1 MHIELFLPDITG
13 SLRRSFI
20 MKIENIT
27 SDHKRERIF
36 CCEHRDGAGLW
47 LLLAV
52 RSKAFFTIGEK
63 EISSPEHSFV
73 MLTPEQPFSYRSD
86 DISFIE
92 DSISFIPD
100 PEEIQLISELNI
112 PLNKVVPAADLSQIS
127 ALIQSMRLE
136 YYSDNK
142 NRAESVDLYFRLLLR
157 KLNESVSDMRR
168 FNTVHE
174 GLYAEK
180 LLWLRE
186 SIYRWPS
193 RSWTI
198 DEMAADI
205 ALSRSRLQHLY
216 SETFGVSIS
225 KDIINS
231 RLDKA
236 AELLKKPEY
245 SINKVAEL
253 VGYPNASYFNRQFKN
268 GLGMTPTEFRRE
280 LQEKDAI

>member
-1 MHIELFLPDITG
+1 M
-13 SLRRSFI
+13 R
-20 MKIENIT
+20 IENIT

-36 CCEHRDGAGLW
+36 SFERREGAGLW
-47 LLLAV
+47 LLLVVKAKAV
-52 RSKAFFTIGEK
+52 FTIGEK
-63 EISSPEHSFV
+63 EIPSPEHSFV

-92 DSISFIPD
+92 DSISFIPTS
-100 PEEIQLISELNI
+100 EEIQLINDLSI
-112 PLNKVVPAADLSQIS
+112 PLNKVVPAADLSQMS
-127 ALIQSMRLE
+127 SLIQSMSLE
-136 YYSDNK
+136 YYSTNK
-142 NRAESVDLYFRLLLR
+142 NREESVDLYFRLLLR
-157 KLNESVSDMRR
+157 KLNESVSDLRR

-174 GLYAEK
+174 GLYVEK

-205 ALSRSRLQHLY
+205 SLSRSRLQHLY

-280 LQEKDAI
+280 WQEKEAI

>member
-1 MHIELFLPDITG
+1 MLEYKQRFLLPVI
-13 SLRRSFI
+13 RRSGF
-20 MKIENIT
+20 MRIENIT

-36 CCEHRDGAGLW
+36 SFERREGAGLW
-47 LLLAV
+47 LLLVVKAKAV
-52 RSKAFFTIGEK
+52 FTIGEK
-63 EISSPEHSFV
+63 EIPSPEHSFV

-92 DSISFIPD
+92 DSISFIPTS
-100 PEEIQLISELNI
+100 EEIQLINDLSI
-112 PLNKVVPAADLSQIS
+112 PLNKVVPAADLSQMS
-127 ALIQSMRLE
+127 SLIQSMSLE
-136 YYSDNK
+136 YYSTNK
-142 NRAESVDLYFRLLLR
+142 NREESVDLYFRLLLR
-157 KLNESVSDMRR
+157 KLNESVSDLRR

-174 GLYAEK
+174 GLYVEK

-205 ALSRSRLQHLY
+205 SLSRSRLQHLY

-280 LQEKDAI
+280 WQEKEAI

>member
-1 MHIELFLPDITG
+1 MRIV
-13 SLRRSFI
+13 
-20 MKIENIT
+20 NIA
-27 SDHKRERIF
+27 SDHKRERNF
-36 CCEHRDGAGLW
+36 NYERRTGSDCWE
-47 LLLAV
+47 LLVVKAKAV
-52 RSKAFFTIGEK
+52 FNIGDR
-63 EISSPEHSFV
+63 EIPSPEHSFV
-73 MLTPEQPFSYRSD
+73 VLTPRQPFGYRSD
-86 DISFIE
+86 DMSFTE
-92 DSISFIPD
+92 DSISFIPTAD
-100 PEEIQLISELNI
+100 EEKLISELNI
-112 PLNKVVPAADLSQIS
+112 PLNRIVPAADLMQIS
-127 ALIQSMRLE
+127 DMIKSMSME
-136 YYSDNK
+136 YYSTNK
-142 NRAESVDLYFRLLLR
+142 NREDSIDLYFRLLLR
-157 KLNESVSDMRR
+157 KLNESVSDLRR

-174 GLYAEK
+174 GLYVEK

-205 ALSRSRLQHLY
+205 SLSRSRLQHLY

-225 KDIINS
+225 KDIIAS

-280 LQEKDAI
+280 WQEKEAI